1 MSFDHYEPCPR
12 CTKRGRDSRGD
23 NLAVYRDGGAHCF
36 SCGLHKFPK
45 HYTRPTKEVNVPTVL
60 PTNVSREIPA
70 RAWEWLLQYGL
81 PMSYWKPHVWWRE
94 EDSRLVFTV
103 GEPVQFSLGRHIPM
117 AVAEGRSF
125 PIGKPDS
132 HFPRKWFVWGNCHK
146 TPHVFGDYRTSK
158 EVVLVEDLI
167 SAHKIGTVGTAI
179 SLFGTRIFD
188 SVVPALRH
196 IRLPVVLWLDKDQE
210 GTLQRKC
217 QWLAALTNL
226 PVRYVVTDKD
236 PKELPIVKIL
246 DKLL

>member
-12 CTKRGRDSRGD
+12 CTERGRDSRGD

-45 HYTRPTKEVNVPTVL
+45 HYSRPKKEVNVPTVL
-60 PTNVSREIPA
+60 PANVNREIPA

-103 GEPVQFSLGRHIPM
+103 GEPVQFSLGRHIPI
-117 AVAEGRSF
+117 EGRSF
-125 PIGKPDS
+125 EYK
-132 HFPRKWFVWGNCHK
+132 PRKWFVWGNCHK
-146 TPHVFGDYRTSK
+146 TPHIFGDYRTSK
-158 EVVLVEDLI
+158 EIVLVEDLI
-167 SAHKIGTVGTAI
+167 SAAKVGMASASI
-179 SLFGTRIFD
+179 PLFGTKVFD
-188 SVVPALRH
+188 SIIPALRH
-196 IRLPVVLWLDKDQE
+196 VGLPVVLWLDKDQE

-217 QWLAALTNL
+217 QWLASLTNL

-236 PKELPIVKIL
+236 PKELQLVKIQEVL
-246 DKLL
+246 RETSLSQQ